1 MPANVKNSAVA
12 TGLEKVSFHSNPK
25 KGNAKEYL
33 NSHTI
38 VLISH
43 TSNIMSIILQVR
55 LQHYVNC
62 ELPDV
67 QAGFR
72 KGRGT
77 RDQVANFHCLIEKA
91 REFQ

>member
-1 MPANVKNSAVA
+1 MLAKLETSAVA

-25 KGNAKEYL
+25 EKHCQRMSNYR
-33 NSHTI
+33 TI
-38 VLISH
+38 ALISH
-43 TSNIMSIILQVR
+43 AIKVMLKIIQAT

-72 KGRGT
+72 KGRG
-77 RDQVANFHCLIEKA
+77 I
-91 REFQ
+91 RE